1 MCGLRQTKGVDLT
14 RIAPF
19 ISNEVYSSMMKSVSS
34 LHPEF
39 ISLDDNILKLNPDAF
54 IVSNTVIADIISLID

>member
-19 ISNEVYSSMMKSVSS
+19 ISNEVYSSMMESVAS